1 MDEQAIVVTAGLIER
16 DGRYLVARKP
26 PGGPR
31 GGMWEFPGGK
41 VEPGETDR
49 AALARELGEELGVVV
64 SVGRPA
70 DVVRWSYPDV
80 SIELRAYECTL
91 VRGEPAPGEHDA
103 VRWVGPEALP
113 DLPLCEADVPI
124 ARRIATAARRRS

>member
-91 VRGEPAPGEHDA
+91 VRGEPAPGEHDV
-103 VRWVGPEALP
+103 VRWVRPEELLA
-113 DLPLCEADVPI
+113 LPLCEADVPI